1 MSICVT
7 DLFIYPVKSLRG
19 IRLERAQL
27 DIRGLEDDRRWM
39 IIDDNNKFVTQRRL
53 PTMALVQTQLTDSHL
68 ILKSAHGECAI
79 AREYAGK
86 GAPFSAVIWG
96 DNVQVLD
103 EGDAVSAWLSEALN
117 EKNSGEQHVN
127 EKNVTRQKKWRLVRL
142 ANQPRPMSKPQ
153 YLGEQTHTVFADMAP
168 LLMANQASLDAL
180 NAALAA
186 KGETPVPMNRFRP
199 NIVITGLAAFAEH
212 KLAGLMGQGYN
223 IRFGYP
229 CERCVMPSIDQM
241 TAEKH
246 PSMEPYITL
255 RSINSMPAY
264 GKGESA
270 KPANP
275 KAAAFGENAYLAQAQ
290 SCLVLV
296 GDKFQVL
303 HDAS

>member
-1 MSICVT
+1 MMSISVT

-39 IIDDNNKFVTQRRL
+39 IIDDKNKFVTQRRL
-53 PTMALVQTQLTDSHL
+53 PTLALIQTQLTDSHL

-86 GAPFSAVIWG
+86 GAPFSAVIWSEE
-96 DNVQVLD
+96 VQVLD
-103 EGDAVSAWLSEALN
+103 EGDAVSAWLSEALD
-117 EKNSGEQHVN
+117 EKNSGEQHV
-127 EKNVTRQKKWRLVRL
+127 VGQKKWRLVRL
-142 ANQPRPMSKPQ
+142 ANQPRSMSKPQ

-168 LLMANQASLDAL
+168 LLIANQASLDAL
-180 NAALAA
+180 NVTLAA

-229 CERCVMPSIDQM
+229 CERCVIPSIDQM

-246 PSMEPYITL
+246 PTMEPYITL
-255 RSINSMPAY
+255 RNINSMPAY

-275 KAAAFGENAYLAQAQ
+275 KAAAFGENAYLARAQ
-290 SCLVLV
+290 SSLVLV

-303 HDAS
+303 HDES